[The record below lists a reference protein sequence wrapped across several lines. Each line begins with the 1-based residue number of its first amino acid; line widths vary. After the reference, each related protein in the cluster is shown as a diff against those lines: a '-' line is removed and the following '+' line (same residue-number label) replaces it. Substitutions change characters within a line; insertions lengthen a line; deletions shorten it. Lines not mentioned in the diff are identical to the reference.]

1 MPKQSRRSVLI
12 DTSFLITLF
21 DDSRA
26 NHTVAKQYYQ
36 FFINNQI
43 DMYISAIV
51 ASEYEQK
58 ASIDEIFETGNFISL
73 PFNFDDGKVAGNFA
87 SSLNGSRDGTS
98 RDAAKDDVKLLAQ
111 ASNNELDFVA
121 TDDASTLASYCR
133 RLNKTGR
140 LNTTV
145 ITLESFDISNFN
157 GGQTS
162 LDI

>member
-1 MPKQSRRSVLI
+1 MSKQSRRSVLI

-26 NHTVAKQYYQ
+26 NHVVAKQYYQ
-36 FFINNQI
+36 YFIDNQI

-73 PFNFDDGKVAGNFA
+73 PFNYDDGKVAGNFA
-87 SSLNGSRDGTS
+87 NSLNGDRGNAS

-133 RLNKTGR
+133 RLNETGQ
-140 LNTTV
+140 LTATV
-145 ITLESFDISNFN
+145 ITLESFDISHFN
-157 GGQTS
+157 GGQTG
-162 LDI
+162 LAI